1 MAKTTTSK
9 DIDATPDKVWAII
22 ADPSRYAEWNTLH
35 TSWKGDP
42 PTQLSEGAQM
52 TEVLTIMGMANT
64 ITFTTDAYD
73 APHSLTISGEGM
85 AGAKVALTLSVQP
98 HGDASS
104 VCTLDAEFISAMMV
118 GAIGKAIERASKK
131 ELDASLDKLA
141 ALVS

>member
-9 DIDATPDKVWAII
+9 EINATPDKVWAIL
-22 ADPSRYAEWNTLH
+22 ANPSRYEEWNTLH
-35 TSWKGDP
+35 TRWKDEP
-42 PTQLSEGAQM
+42 PTELSQGAQM

-85 AGAKVALTLSVQP
+85 AGAKVAMTLSVKP
-98 HGDASS
+98 DGDSASI
-104 VCTLDAEFISAMMV
+104 CTLDAEFVSAMMV